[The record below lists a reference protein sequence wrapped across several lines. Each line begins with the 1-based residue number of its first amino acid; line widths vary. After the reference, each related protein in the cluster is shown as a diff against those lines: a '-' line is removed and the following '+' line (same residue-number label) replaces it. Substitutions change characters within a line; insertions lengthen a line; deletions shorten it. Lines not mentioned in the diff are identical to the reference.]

1 MNNIKSYILLTW
13 MLVSFVG
20 CKMEDLKDDVEG
32 LKDRVTL
39 IEEQVKILNDNVEVL
54 AYVLDPQ
61 QKTINSV
68 TESNGKYVITLSD
81 GSVLTLE
88 AGAPGTVNAPD
99 ITVSEEGYWVVNGVP
114 TPVKAKGEDGN
125 NGNGIPQ
132 FRVQNG
138 KWEVRFGSDGNW
150 GAWEPVAGGNVA
162 GAGDLG
168 DQIFESAE
176 VKGDS
181 FVVVLANGGGTYT
194 LPIVAQL
201 TCAIDKSGQGE
212 DGCIEFQSGEK
223 KVIRVKIEGDGEP
236 LAPVYPAGWRAE
248 LVKLT
253 EADAEGYNYQL
264 VVYAPNQTSAAS
276 RAAADNTS
284 EIAVRVHKGAFWAVD
299 KIKVRLPKVYDS
311 NYAQFMDGA
320 DLEVNGYKF
329 SKLSLGITDSQNIK
343 VVTGN
348 TTITENGVYF
358 VNADNVELICNS
370 GSGTK
375 LDYLV
380 ILPYKDDQRASLK
393 VSEQIYLNKFFICQN
408 VDIEYTAASS
418 YVLRIQPGTPA
429 NVIMNNCK
437 VEGLVAGSGF
447 AMPDAANNGS
457 LARFSMQSCDV
468 KIDDTSVAAT
478 NLVNDMDCETLEF
491 VNNIFYRSMEKM
503 EGVKLNVKVYNGIT
517 SKSTR
522 TIGSLIF
529 NQNTIVNLEA
539 TNTAMVYAKQIGAIE
554 INNNIFWNMEMDA
567 NSMFIR
573 YTVNMQDES
582 KGKGDGNLGY
592 AGSSGKTFKVCF
604 TDTGKGIT
612 CPEGIVNL
620 TADFQ
625 KNDIFDVENEVTF
638 NISKGVFVPNAKY
651 QSYGA
656 QR

>member
-132 FRVQNG
+132 FRVQDG

-176 VKGDS
+176 VKGDN
-181 FVVVLANGGGTYT
+181 FVVVLANGEGTYT
-194 LPIVAQL
+194 LPIVARL
-201 TCAIDKSGQGE
+201 ICAIDKSEQGE
-212 DGCIEFQSGEK
+212 DGYVEFQSGEK

-264 VVYAPNQTSAAS
+264 VVYAPNQTSAVS

-299 KIKVRLPKVYDS
+299 KIKVRLPKVYAND
-311 NYAQFMDGA
+311 YDRYEDGQSILVGG
-320 DLEVNGYKF
+320 LEINKSVHGDATIISGN
-329 SKLSLGITDSQNIK
+329 QEIK
-343 VVTGN
+343 SG
-348 TTITENGVYF
+348 GVYF
-358 VNADNVELICNS
+358 VDADDVTLTCKGGEFEN
-370 GSGTK
+370 
-375 LDYLV
+375 LV
-380 ILPYKDDQRASLK
+380 ILPKTDKVASITLNVTSAINLSGDFVCKKVHLNKNGGASLIDAK
-393 VSEQIYLNKFFICQN
+393 SEVSFVIEEGKIEDSNSTKPWVLLSDVTASMAYFYVSNS
-408 VDIEYTAASS
+408 DIK
-418 YVLRIQPGTPA
+418 L
-429 NVIMNNCK
+429 
-437 VEGLVAGSGF
+437 
-447 AMPDAANNGS
+447 NNGGMAGAFIS
-457 LARFSMQSCDV
+457 ASKVQPC
-468 KIDDTSVAAT
+468 KK
-478 NLVNDMDCETLEF
+478 LVFENNIVFYAQEVNSETLEDAHF
-491 VNNIFYRSMEKM
+491 VNF
-503 EGVKLNVKVYNGIT
+503 KLFSG
-517 SKSTR
+517 
-522 TIGSLIF
+522 
-529 NQNTIVNLEA
+529 QNTVLSEALVNN
-539 TNTAMVYAKQIGAIE
+539 NTFVDVETTYANGVTGMIYAKSIEKLE
-554 INNNIFWNMEMDA
+554 IN
-567 NSMFIR
+567 R
-573 YTVNMQDES
+573 
-582 KGKGDGNLGY
+582 NLY
-592 AGSSGKTFKVCF
+592 YLTYPRTDFSGKQQTTTVLIRS
-604 TDTGKGIT
+604 TEGIPSASGANNYGYCGNPT
-612 CPEGIVNL
+612 MKTLKMSYAKLPEGLGELTVVKDNL
-620 TADFQ
+620 LSTIDKATG
-625 KNDIFDVENEVTF
+625 TF
-638 NISKGVFVPNAKY
+638 IPSDDYKI
-651 QSYGA
+651 YGA